1 MKFIAEHALPLGLT
15 LTGACI
21 AFAITRFLFYPRGS
35 KKLIAD
41 ILTVAFLCLAI
52 TFWFVVN
59 RDYIV
64 EHDTTFADLV
74 EEPRTSVPPQTG
86 TEE

>member
-15 LTGACI
+15 LTGVCI
-21 AFAITRFLFYPRGS
+21 AFAIARFLLYPKGS
-35 KKLIAD
+35 KKLIAHTL
-41 ILTVAFLCLAI
+41 IVAFLCLAA

-74 EEPRTSVPPQTG
+74 EEPRTSMPTQTG

>member
-1 MKFIAEHALPLGLT
+1 MRFIAEHALALGLT

-21 AFAITRFLFYPRGS
+21 AFAIARFLFYPRGS

-41 ILTVAFLCLAI
+41 ILIVAFLCLAT